1 MITTPH
7 APSQVT
13 TSLGRSINL
22 GTTNNLN
29 SSYQTAYD
37 YYNITATKAQADN
50 YSYNINQH
58 PPLQIEHP
66 SLTPISSGLQC
77 CLPTYLAMP
86 PDDTAPAPQSSHHE
100 IKMAQ
105 LQKELVNAMADRFEA
120 EVKISIFKAQIM
132 AEEARQASILDLQ
145 QQAQN
150 DRIHLKN
157 LHHFL
162 SLRQGS
168 ERATRNTANGLTTS
182 LFAAIMPPP
191 PFGKTRRNSQE
202 ESTAAAVAAGGWVCG
217 ENTCSTSKV
226 ESLDNVDQAQNKRR
240 RVVSS
245 STQYV
250 PPSSIER
257 QRERLS
263 LAHVIHLQSPKA
275 SVSMADRRRQMPSS
289 TW

>member
-1 MITTPH
+1 M
-7 APSQVT
+7 
-13 TSLGRSINL
+13 
-22 GTTNNLN
+22 
-29 SSYQTAYD
+29 
-37 YYNITATKAQADN
+37 
-50 YSYNINQH
+50 
-58 PPLQIEHP
+58 
-66 SLTPISSGLQC
+66 
-77 CLPTYLAMP
+77 PT
-86 PDDTAPAPQSSHHE
+86 DDTAPAPQSSHHE

-120 EVKISIFKAQIM
+120 EVKISIVKAQIM

-150 DRIHLKN
+150 DRMHLN

-263 LAHVIHLQSPKA
+263 LAHVTTHPQSPTT
-275 SVSMADRRRQMPSS
+275 VSMKDHRRQMPSS
-289 TW
+289 THYRGVQW

>member
-1 MITTPH
+1 
-7 APSQVT
+7 
-13 TSLGRSINL
+13 
-22 GTTNNLN
+22 
-29 SSYQTAYD
+29 
-37 YYNITATKAQADN
+37 
-50 YSYNINQH
+50 
-58 PPLQIEHP
+58 
-66 SLTPISSGLQC
+66 
-77 CLPTYLAMP
+77 
-86 PDDTAPAPQSSHHE
+86 
-100 IKMAQ
+100 
-105 LQKELVNAMADRFEA
+105 MADRFEA
-120 EVKISIFKAQIM
+120 EVKISIVTAQIM

-150 DRIHLKN
+150 DRMHLN

-168 ERATRNTANGLTTS
+168 ERANRNTANGLTTS

-226 ESLDNVDQAQNKRR
+226 ESLDNVDQAQNKR
-240 RVVSS
+240 VVSS

-289 TW
+289 TYQRGVQW

>member
-1 MITTPH
+1 
-7 APSQVT
+7 
-13 TSLGRSINL
+13 
-22 GTTNNLN
+22 
-29 SSYQTAYD
+29 
-37 YYNITATKAQADN
+37 
-50 YSYNINQH
+50 
-58 PPLQIEHP
+58 
-66 SLTPISSGLQC
+66 
-77 CLPTYLAMP
+77 
-86 PDDTAPAPQSSHHE
+86 
-100 IKMAQ
+100 
-105 LQKELVNAMADRFEA
+105 
-120 EVKISIFKAQIM
+120 M

-226 ESLDNVDQAQNKRR
+226 ERGLYYDADQYQNKRR
-240 RVVSS
+240 RVLSS

-250 PPSSIER
+250 PPSFIER
-257 QRERLS
+257 KRERLS
-263 LAHVIHLQSPKA
+263 LAHVTTQPQSPTT
-275 SVSMADRRRQMPSS
+275 VSMTARRCQMPSS
-289 TW
+289 TYQRGVQW